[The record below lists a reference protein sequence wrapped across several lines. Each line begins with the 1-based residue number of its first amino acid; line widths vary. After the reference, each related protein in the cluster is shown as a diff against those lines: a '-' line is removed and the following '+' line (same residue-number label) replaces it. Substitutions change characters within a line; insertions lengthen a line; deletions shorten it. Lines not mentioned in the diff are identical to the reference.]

1 MSKAG
6 LFLQALMFWDLF
18 AFGDLCV
25 SCRRRVVFRLV
36 IIATVIA
43 IAANAIATA
52 TSV

>member
-1 MSKAG
+1 MSKAR

-18 AFGDLCV
+18 ALGYLCV
-25 SCRRRVVFRLV
+25 SCRRRVVFRLI
-36 IIATVIA
+36 IIATRIA